1 MKKIAV
7 LLALMLVSFAAHS
20 QTKEELKAA
29 RKAEKASNTA
39 IFFILF
45 TLY

>member
-7 LLALMLVSFAAHS
+7 LLALMLVSFAGYS

-29 RKAEKASNTA
+29 RKADKYYAKAVKNAEKKK
-39 IFFILF
+39 
-45 TLY
+45 